1 MTRFAI
7 TLAAG
12 VSALALAS
20 AAQAADLII
29 SEPVV
34 GVVESTGNWDG
45 MFIGV
50 FGGYGWGTATADL
63 PALFPTSGDGTL
75 DLAGWLVGIDAGAN
89 FYLSDGIVAGIVGDI
104 AWSDI
109 SGEDAAGAG
118 APTTADIDWVG
129 SVRGRIGFDG
139 GAFMPYLT
147 GGLAVAG
154 ATVNDG
160 VADTNTHIGWTVG
173 AGVEVAATEEL
184 SIDLQYRYSDYG
196 SQDYTL
202 AAGVVG
208 VGLTTHQVTAGLHW
222 NF

>member
-12 VSALALAS
+12 VSALAMAS
-20 AAQAADLII
+20 AANAADLII
-29 SEPVV
+29 SEPIV
-34 GVVESTGNWDG
+34 GVVESTGGWDG

-50 FGGYGWGTATADL
+50 FGGYGWGTATDD
-63 PALFPTSGDGTL
+63 TSTGIFTDTVDEL

-109 SGEDAAGAG
+109 NGVDTS
-118 APTTADIDWVG
+118 TASFDVDWVG
-129 SVRGRIGFDG
+129 SIRGRIGFDG

-154 ATVNDG
+154 ATASDG
-160 VADTNTHIGWTVG
+160 IVPTSDSATHIGWTVG
-173 AGVEVAATEEL
+173 AGVEIAATDEL

-196 SQDYTL
+196 AQDYALGTNPTTIS
-202 AAGVVG
+202 
-208 VGLTTHQVTAGLHW
+208 LTTHQVTAGLHW

>member
-34 GVVESTGNWDG
+34 GVVETTGNWDG

-50 FGGYGWGTATADL
+50 FGGYGFGTATDE
-63 PALFPTSGDGTL
+63 TTGTLIFTDTVDSL

-109 SGEDAAGAG
+109 NGLDSS
-118 APTTADIDWVG
+118 TATVDVDWVG

-154 ATVNDG
+154 ATVVDQNA
-160 VADTNTHIGWTVG
+160 VSDTATHIGWTVG
-173 AGVEVAATEEL
+173 AGVEIAATEEL

-196 SQDYTL
+196 AQNYVLTTNPTSI
-202 AAGVVG
+202 
-208 VGLTTHQVTAGLHW
+208 GLTTHQVTAGLHW

>member
-7 TLAAG
+7 ILAAG
-12 VSALALAS
+12 VSALALTS

-29 SEPVV
+29 DQPYV
-34 GVVESTGNWDG
+34 GVVDAGGDWEG
-45 MFIGV
+45 MFVGV
-50 FGGYGWGTATADL
+50 FGGYGWGTATDVN
-63 PALFPTSGDGTL
+63 PEGIFPTAPDTL
-75 DLAGWLVGIDAGAN
+75 ALSGWLVGVDAGAN

-109 SGEDAAGAG
+109 SGTDAAG
-118 APTTADIDWVG
+118 PTTVDINWAG
-129 SVRGRIGFDG
+129 SLRGRLGFDG

-154 ATVNDG
+154 ATINDG
-160 VADTNTHIGWTVG
+160 TAGSATHIGWTVG
-173 AGVEVAATEEL
+173 AGVEIAATEEL

-196 SQDYTL
+196 SQDYALSTDPTP
-202 AAGVVG
+202 VS
-208 VGLTTHQVTAGLHW
+208 LTTHQVTAGLHW

>member
-1 MTRFAI
+1 M
-7 TLAAG
+7 
-12 VSALALAS
+12 
-20 AAQAADLII
+20 
-29 SEPVV
+29 
-34 GVVESTGNWDG
+34 VETTGNWDG

-50 FGGYGWGTATADL
+50 FGGYGCGTATDETAPSTGIFTGD
-63 PALFPTSGDGTL
+63 ALAL
-75 DLAGWLVGIDAGAN
+75 HGWLVGVDAGAN

-109 SGEDAAGAG
+109 NGVDA
-118 APTTADIDWVG
+118 TTATFDIDWVG

-154 ATVNDG
+154 ATATDP
-160 VADTNTHIGWTVG
+160 AAASDSATHIGWTVG
-173 AGVEVAATEEL
+173 AGVEIAATEEL

-196 SQDYTL
+196 SQDYALT
-202 AAGVVG
+202 APTSI
-208 VGLTTHQVTAGLHW
+208 GLTTHQVTAGLHW